1 MTEYEIAALALAEV
15 SEKRELFQGLS
26 DSLQRFAGLLL
37 ETNTEFISLFSGYL
51 AVVYFL
57 GNKLTKIQAIGVSI
71 FYILMVVSNRLLF
84 YTLNLSTIDTR
95 QHLQT
100 LTDNELMGAGNAEL
114 YLIVTSLMVLA
125 SLFYMWTERRLS

>member
-1 MTEYEIAALALAEV
+1 MTEYEMAALALAEA

-26 DSLQRFAGLLL
+26 DSLQGFAGLLL
-37 ETNTEFISLFSGYL
+37 ETNAEFISLLLGCL

-57 GNKLTKIQAIGVSI
+57 GKKRTKIQAIGVSI
-71 FYILMVVSNRLLF
+71 FYIFMVVSNRLLF
-84 YTLNLSTIDTR
+84 YTLNRLTIDTR

-100 LTDNELMGAGNAEL
+100 LIDSELMSDGNAEL

-125 SLFYMWTERRLS
+125 SLFYMWAERRQS